1 VIDERMAQGE
11 LGKVEAFYAVSGK
24 RSHLVFYLYKGKVE
38 SFYLTPGAVHAGTF
52 FAAMRGIGC

>member
-1 VIDERMAQGE
+1 MAQGE